1 MQLEGLLSRF
11 ALRELLE
18 LSIISLVTGAIE
30 VQAPAGV
37 HRIFFVQ
44 GRCVHASSPDAQG
57 FEALWP
63 LFELQDAPF
72 RFVAGYTTPERT
84 ITESTP
90 DIVERAESLARQ
102 WTKIRPYIPHLDIV
116 PEMVMPANGE
126 QVRIYEED
134 WPILSGV
141 DGSRTV
147 AEVAHHAVLDPLEAC
162 ISLIRLKY
170 RGLVKLERRRAAQP
184 PAQAK
189 AISAVSKPTSRLK
202 TTSAPAQQSSFFA
215 RLLVDVPQDAFE
227 PTPAATPVATSG
239 AGLPQ
244 AADVAVP
251 EPTASDPPPAA
262 DQGEYDDIL
271 RLLRAS

>member
-1 MQLEGLLSRF
+1 MQLEGFLSRF

-18 LSIISLVTGAIE
+18 LSVISLVTGAIE

-37 HRIFFVQ
+37 HRIFFVE
-44 GRCVHASSPDAQG
+44 GRCVHALSPEAQG

-84 ITESTP
+84 I
-90 DIVERAESLARQ
+90 AEPTSNVIDQAEALARQ
-102 WTKIRPYIPHLDIV
+102 WSKIRPYIPSLDIV

-141 DGSRTV
+141 DGSRTI
-147 AEVAHHAVLDPLEAC
+147 AEVAQHAVLDPLEVC
-162 ISLIRLKY
+162 IGLIRLKY
-170 RGLVKLERRRAAQP
+170 RGLVKLARQRTGVAQP
-184 PAQAK
+184 PVEATVLPA
-189 AISAVSKPTSRLK
+189 ASKPTSSLK
-202 TTSAPAQQSSFFA
+202 AATAPAQPSSFFA
-215 RLLVDVPQDAFE
+215 RLLVAVPQDALQ
-227 PTPAATPVATSG
+227 PTPITAAG

-251 EPTASDPPPAA
+251 EPTPADLPAA
-262 DQGEYDDIL
+262 AHQSENDDIL
-271 RLLRAS
+271 RLLRT